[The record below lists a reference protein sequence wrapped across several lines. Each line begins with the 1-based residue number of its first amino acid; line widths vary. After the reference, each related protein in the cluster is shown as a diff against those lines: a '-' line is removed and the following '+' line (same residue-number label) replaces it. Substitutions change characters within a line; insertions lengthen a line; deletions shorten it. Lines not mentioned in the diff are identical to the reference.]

1 MQFNSA
7 IKAEAAPSVITILNK
22 HEKDMTNQKI
32 SDPMEILEGLA
43 VRLHRIEG
51 KVNQMEEKMDMLISL
66 IRSNNEVKIG
76 FVKPRQR
83 ACLRM
88 NHPLMM
94 NLIAVLV
101 LLSVVVVLVLLSVVV
116 VLVLLSVVVVMILL
130 SLAMVV
136 ILLSLAVVVV
146 LLSVVVVSL
155 SVVVMLVV
163 VVAVKDFV
171 ELVEVLGGGGR

>member
-1 MQFNSA
+1 MDNNSA

-76 FVKPRQR
+76 FVKAEAESMFEDESSFDDEPYSRFG
-83 ACLRM
+83 
-88 NHPLMM
+88 P
-94 NLIAVLV
+94 
-101 LLSVVVVLVLLSVVV
+101 
-116 VLVLLSVVVVMILL
+116 
-130 SLAMVV
+130 
-136 ILLSLAVVVV
+136 
-146 LLSVVVVSL
+146 
-155 SVVVMLVV
+155 
-163 VVAVKDFV
+163 FV
-171 ELVEVLGGGGR
+171 GGRGVGPFVGGRGGDPFVGDRGGDPFVFGHGGDPFVFGRGGGPFVGGRGLFVGGRYAGGRCGGQGFCGAC